1 MKLFGHRLVIWDLFP
16 IFWLAYLIFPILGF
30 LEEPHSWFG
39 HLQFWITLF
48 FFIAIYL
55 RVFWVEH
62 RQEHWAIIGWIAS
75 ITVYALVFPFIG
87 LQGST
92 FLIYG
97 GALIGFQP
105 RLTLALGLAL
115 INCLI
120 MLGPIFFQRTL
131 TTELHWLFPL
141 LIFTFAGAY
150 ANHAAYKAKISGKRL
165 AKVQEEKEQL
175 AAHAERERIA
185 RDLHDILGHT
195 LSVIVLKS
203 ELAGK
208 LAEHDPKRA
217 KNEIQEVER
226 IGREAL
232 QEIRSAVKGYQG
244 SGLTAELARAKV
256 VLDAAGIKLNL
267 THQLPNLPQIID
279 TTTAM
284 LLREAMT
291 NIVRHSGAKQ
301 VDISMSKT
309 SKHYVLTI
317 HDNGIGG
324 EAPEGTG
331 LTGMRERLRSIG
343 GTLQRDGKHGTCL
356 TATFPTDD
364 TSTNMSHPQPK
375 KVST

>member
-1 MKLFGHRLVIWDLFP
+1 MRLFGHRLVIWDLFP
-16 IFWLAYLIFPILGF
+16 IFWLAYLIFPISGF
-30 LEEPHSWFG
+30 LEEPRSWFS
-39 HLQFWITLF
+39 HLQFWITLS

-75 ITVYALVFPFIG
+75 ITVYALVFPFID

-97 GALIGFQP
+97 GALIGFQS

-115 INCLI
+115 ISCLI
-120 MLGPIFFQRTL
+120 MLGPVFFQRTL

-150 ANHAAYKAKISGKRL
+150 ANHAAYKAKIAGKRL

-175 AAHAERERIA
+175 AADAERERIA

-208 LAEHDPKRA
+208 LAEHNPQRA

-244 SGLTAELARAKV
+244 SGFTAELARAKV
-256 VLDAAGIKLNL
+256 ALDAAGIRLNL
-267 THQLPNLPQIID
+267 TNQLPELPPAID
-279 TTTAM
+279 ATTAM
-284 LLREAMT
+284 LLREAIT
-291 NIVRHSGAKQ
+291 NIVRHSRAKQ
-301 VDISMSKT
+301 VDISMLQTDKN
-309 SKHYVLTI
+309 HILTI
-317 HDNGIGG
+317 YDDGVGG

-343 GTLQRDGKHGTCL
+343 GTLQRNGKQGTRL
-356 TATFPTDD
+356 TATFPID
-364 TSTNMSHPQPK
+364 TSTNIIHTQPK
-375 KVST
+375 KVSA